1 MKTNLSNLEKKITE
15 EQLKELLHHFCHV
28 KANNEISINY
38 EYFKHVNVF
47 IEKPQILN
55 YLIYIIQTVLNNFDT
70 FTVHANIK
78 KLTLLEMDKNKDFI
92 FEASNILKTTFN
104 DKLDLCFIYEG
115 SFIFKQIYNLIS
127 TFVDKSTLNKIRF
140 S

>member
-1 MKTNLSNLEKKITE
+1 MNTNLYNLEKKITE

-28 KANNEISINY
+28 KAKNEISVNY

-55 YLIYIIQTVLNNFDT
+55 YLIYIIQSVLNSFET

-78 KLTLLEMDKNKDFI
+78 KLTLLDIDKNKEFI
-92 FEASNILKTTFN
+92 FEMSNILKTRFN
-104 DKLDLCFIYEG
+104 DKLDVCFIYEG
-115 SFIFKQIYNLIS
+115 SFIFKQIYNLLS
-127 TFVDKSTLNKIRF
+127 TFIDKSTLNKIQF

>member
-1 MKTNLSNLEKKITE
+1 MNSNLSNLEKKITE
-15 EQLKELLHHFCHV
+15 EQLKELLHQFCHV
-28 KANNEISINY
+28 KTKNEISINY

-55 YLIYIIQTVLNNFDT
+55 YLIYIIQTVLNSFDA

-78 KLTLLEMDKNKDFI
+78 KLTLLDIDKNKEFI
-92 FEASNILKTTFN
+92 FEMSNILKTRFN
-104 DKLDLCFIYEG
+104 DKLELCFIYEG
-115 SFIFKQIYNLIS
+115 SFIFKQIYNLLS
-127 TFVDKSTLNKIRF
+127 TFIDKSTLNKIQF

>member
-28 KANNEISINY
+28 KENNEISINY

>member
-28 KANNEISINY
+28 KEKNEISINY
-38 EYFKHVNVF
+38 EYFKHVNVI
-47 IEKPQILN
+47 IEKPQIFN
-55 YLIYIIQTVLNNFDT
+55 YLIYIIETVLTSFDT

-78 KLTLLEMDKNKDFI
+78 KLTLLEIDKNKEFI
-92 FEASNILKTTFN
+92 YEMSNILKTKFN
-104 DKLDLCFIYEG
+104 DKLDVCFIYDG
-115 SFIFKQIYNLIS
+115 SFIFKQIYNLLS
-127 TFVDKSTLNKIRF
+127 TFIDKITLSKIRF

>member
-1 MKTNLSNLEKKITE
+1 MNTNLSNLEKKITE

-47 IEKPQILN
+47 IEKSQIFN
-55 YLIYIIQTVLNNFDT
+55 YLIYIIQTVLKSFET

-78 KLTLLEMDKNKDFI
+78 KLTLLEIDKNKEFI
-92 FEASNILKTTFN
+92 FEISNILKTTFN
-104 DKLDLCFIYEG
+104 DKLDVCFIYEG
-115 SFIFKQIYNLIS
+115 SFIFKQIYNLLS
-127 TFVDKSTLNKIRF
+127 TFIDKSTLNKIRF